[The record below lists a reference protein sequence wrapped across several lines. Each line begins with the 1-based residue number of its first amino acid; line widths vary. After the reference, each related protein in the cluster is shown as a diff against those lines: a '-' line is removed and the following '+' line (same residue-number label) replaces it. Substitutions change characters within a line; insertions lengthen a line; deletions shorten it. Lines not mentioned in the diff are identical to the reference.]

1 MIIEQK
7 VKDTIKKYNLLN
19 KKDKVVVALS
29 GGKDSTS
36 VLYIL
41 HKLGYNVEGLFID
54 LYLGNWSKKNL
65 ENVKKFCEELGV
77 GLTVVDMKKEFG
89 SGICFIKDI
98 VKEKKNLTGCSVC
111 GVLKKWILNKWARR
125 LGADKLVTGH
135 NLNDET
141 QTVLMNF
148 LKGNIML
155 GLNSS
160 PATGFEKG
168 FGKVLGVVPTH
179 PPLIEGDKVSQ
190 SQGSRKF
197 SKKSVNFIQR
207 VKPLFFVSE
216 DEIRK
221 FSKKM
226 KFPVLYEPCP
236 CAFGTYRVETRK
248 WLESLKLSEKEML
261 KIVNGFQKM
270 IPKLK
275 KQSDVREI
283 GVCENCGE
291 SCRGKKCKACEIFE
305 CLR

>member
-1 MIIEQK
+1 MDIQQK
-7 VKDTIKKYNLLN
+7 VKQTVSKYNLLN
-19 KKDKVVVALS
+19 KKDKIVVALS

-65 ENVKKFCEELGV
+65 ENVKKFCDELDV
-77 GLTVVDMKKEFG
+77 RLAVIDMKKEFG

-148 LKGNIML
+148 LKGNVML

-160 PATGFEKG
+160 PATGFDDGLK
-168 FGKVLGVVPTH
+168 KVPAQNCHLE
-179 PPLIEGDKVSQ
+179 L
-190 SQGSRKF
+190 
-197 SKKSVNFIQR
+197 SKNFIQR

-216 DEIRK
+216 EEIRK
-221 FSKKM
+221 FSKEM

-248 WLESLKLSEKEML
+248 WLESLKLGEKEML

-291 SCRGKKCKACEIFE
+291 SCRGRKCKACEIFE